1 MIRMDIKAVCSLID
15 ERKEE
20 LFELLSSLIKI
31 NSENFG
37 SYGNEEEI
45 ANYIEKLCLEME
57 LETDKF
63 SPLEIPDFE
72 NHPDYFPG
80 RNLEN
85 RYSVVASLKG
95 KEDKNCLMLMAHNDT
110 VAIGDTE
117 KWNIDP
123 LGGIIRDGKIYGRG
137 ACDDKYAIATCLF
150 VIKLLKEHGFIPKQN
165 LLMAAYSDEEYGG
178 SHGAL
183 SCVLKYPCEHIVSM
197 DGRNREIWNCAS
209 GGQEAEY
216 HFHATTSTG
225 TSETCA
231 RAIPIVMDCI
241 KEFGKRRYEELE
253 ANKYYKGTDIPKS
266 SLRFLDVSVG
276 HGGTNL
282 ESAKVGFEYYTDKTK
297 EEIFKEYEEL
307 EGIISGK
314 LAPFGITG
322 DGIKPTTRFFHY
334 VSCEPDS
341 DDIKLMQEA
350 SKEATGIDVNVYP
363 SCQSDYSVI
372 LKYGSPKAFAFG
384 NGKAFQQEGGAHQ
397 ANEYMECD
405 RLVEYAKTIAA
416 FIIKLLG

>member
-1 MIRMDIKAVCSLID
+1 MNIKDICSKI
-15 ERKEE
+15 EEKKNE
-20 LFELLSSLIKI
+20 LFELLSDLIKI
-31 NSENFG
+31 NSENF
-37 SYGNEEEI
+37 SSHGNEEEI
-45 ANYIEKLCLEME
+45 ANYIEKLCVDMG

-85 RYSVVASLKG
+85 RYSVVAKLKG
-95 KEDKNCLMLMAHNDT
+95 LSDKDILMLMAHSDT
-110 VAIGDTE
+110 VEIGDME
-117 KWNIDP
+117 KWSVDP
-123 LGGIIRDGKIYGRG
+123 LGGIIKDGKIYGRG
-137 ACDDKYAIATCLF
+137 ACDDKYAIAVSLF
-150 VIKLLKEHGFIPKQN
+150 VIN
-165 LLMAAYSDEEYGG
+165 LLIENGFKPKANLLFAAYSDEEYGG

-183 SCVLKYPCEHIVSM
+183 SCVLKYPCEHIISM

-216 HFHATTSTG
+216 HFHASQSTG

-253 ANKYYKGTDIPKS
+253 ANRFYKGTDIPKT

-276 HGGTNL
+276 KGGTNL

-297 EEIFKEYEEL
+297 DEIFKEYKEIEKKL
-307 EGIISGK
+307 SEK
-314 LAPFGITG
+314 LAPIGITG
-322 DGIKPTTRFFHY
+322 ERIIPTTRFFHY

-341 DDIKLMQEA
+341 NDIKLMQEA
-350 SKEATGIDVNVYP
+350 SKEATGIVLKVGP

-372 LKYGSPKAFAFG
+372 LKYGSPNAFAFG
-384 NGKAFQQEGGAHQ
+384 NGKGFQFEGGAHQ
-397 ANEYMECD
+397 ANEYMDCNS
-405 RLVEYAKTIAA
+405 LVEYAKTIATY
-416 FIIKLLG
+416 IIKTLG

>member
-1 MIRMDIKAVCSLID
+1 MDVKHFCDLID
-15 ERKEE
+15 SKKEE

-31 NSENFG
+31 NSENFA

-45 ANYIEKLCLEME
+45 AKYIEAYCKNIGLD
-57 LETDKF
+57 TDMF
-63 SPLEIPDFE
+63 SPLELEDFE

-85 RYSVVASLKG
+85 RYSVVATLKG
-95 KEDKNCLMLMAHNDT
+95 KENKNSLMLMGHSDT
-110 VAIGDTE
+110 VEIGDRE
-117 KWNIDP
+117 KWSVDP
-123 LGGIIRDGKIYGRG
+123 LGGIIKDGKIYGRG

-150 VIKLLKEHGFIPKQN
+150 VVKLLKENGFVPKEN
-165 LLMAAYSDEEYGG
+165 LLISAYSDEEYGG

-209 GGQEAEY
+209 GGQEARY
-216 HFHATTSTG
+216 HFHASESTG

-231 RAIPIVMDCI
+231 RAIPLVMDCI
-241 KEFGKRRYEELE
+241 KEFGKKRYEELE
-253 ANKYYKGTDIPKS
+253 ANKYYKGTDIPKT

-276 HGGTNL
+276 QGGTNL
-282 ESAKVGFEYYTDKTK
+282 ESAKLGFEFYTDKTK
-297 EEIFKEYEEL
+297 EEIFKEYNEL
-307 EGIISGK
+307 EKSLAQK
-314 LAPFGITG
+314 LEPFGITG
-322 DGIKPTTRFFHY
+322 DGIKPITRFFHY

-350 SKEATGIDVNVYP
+350 SKEATGIDINVHP

-384 NGKAFQQEGGAHQ
+384 NGKAFQHEGGAHQ
-397 ANEYMECD
+397 VNEYMECD
-405 RLVEYAKTIAA
+405 KLVEYAKTIAA
-416 FIIKLLG
+416 YILKLLG